1 MRRPV
6 DKGLAKR
13 SKLPKVSKAWA
24 VEGKLGG
31 WDAVQDKFFAGQ
43 ARRGGIKH
51 RLRDT
56 DRAAPPTRRPVAAAC
71 ADRRGSGGR
80 RGWQQPQQP
89 LPVAGDRAAC

>member
-1 MRRPV
+1 MQGGTCGKLMVRAYPSWQRKYHYDTQCVSAEQEHTLPDPFSVTRRPV

-43 ARRGGIKH
+43 ARRGGRWGK
-51 RLRDT
+51 
-56 DRAAPPTRRPVAAAC
+56 A
-71 ADRRGSGGR
+71 
-80 RGWQQPQQP
+80 
-89 LPVAGDRAAC
+89 

>member
-43 ARRGGIKH
+43 ARRGGRWGK
-51 RLRDT
+51 
-56 DRAAPPTRRPVAAAC
+56 A
-71 ADRRGSGGR
+71 
-80 RGWQQPQQP
+80 
-89 LPVAGDRAAC
+89 